1 LQNAT
6 SPKDAR
12 SVIFGDTQASPAKKK
27 EAVVYDREKDLSVKK
42 QVSMDYVSSP
52 KRKSK
57 TQTDYESKIKETLE
71 KKKIELEN
79 LNK

>member
-1 LQNAT
+1 
-6 SPKDAR
+6 
-12 SVIFGDTQASPAKKK
+12 
-27 EAVVYDREKDLSVKK
+27 
-42 QVSMDYVSSP
+42 MDYVSSP

-79 LNK
+79 LNKQKEEYIKQK